1 MGEDVMKASRY
12 CHPVMK
18 QLTDQQVRYAP
29 RDVRLTQIRRAERLV
44 RELDPEQS
52 YPYHEI
58 CERVTTFRPELY
70 PDLVIQGEDAVH
82 DLRCFVEDLSDSTD
96 LDVLNVDEPVLTVDE
111 ISRRFNVSTKT
122 VDRWRDRG
130 LISRR
135 FKFGKRKRIGFLKS
149 SVDTFVQGHA
159 DEVRRSSRF
168 SQLSHWEREEIVERA
183 RRLARYGGCPSEV
196 ARRLARKLRRS
207 PETIR
212 YTLKNHDR
220 EHPESAVFPFASTPL
235 SDEQKKEIYR
245 SSRRG
250 VPAAARKAAPSYCR
264 NDRPASTAIRFLEM
278 RANRL
283 VDQPVEFM
291 DSPDFHKPH
300 AETSIL
306 GPPPETAKFEGRVK
320 APPGLPPYLAS
331 LYSIPLLNR
340 EQEAYYFRKMN
351 FLKFKASRLRE
362 KLDKSRPHT
371 KDMDAIERL
380 LDQAVEIKNFLIRS
394 NLRLVVSIAKRHIK
408 PTSNFFEMVSDGNM
422 SLIRAIEKFD
432 YTKGNKFS
440 TYATWAI
447 MKNFARSIPA
457 EHSLLERFR
466 TGKDEEVF
474 QHSTETRG
482 DQFREELVN
491 QRQRQMIMGILGC
504 LMIAG
509 EGHHHVSLRPDPR
522 GRTAD
527 RWNKWWHPKLGVTK
541 ERIRQLEAR
550 ALRKL
555 RKIAQDDKLEIPGE

>member
-1 MGEDVMKASRY
+1 
-12 CHPVMK
+12 MK

-29 RDVRLTQIRRAERLV
+29 REVRITQMKRAEGLISDI
-44 RELDPEQS
+44 DPSKS
-52 YPYHEI
+52 YPYREI
-58 CERVTTFRPELY
+58 CERITNYRPELY
-70 PDLVIQGEDAVH
+70 PDLVIAGQDAVH

-96 LDVLNVDEPVLTVDE
+96 LEVAHVDEPVLTVDE
-111 ISRRFNVSTKT
+111 ISQRYNVSTKT

-130 LISRR
+130 LVSRR

-149 SVDTFVQGHA
+149 SVDSFVENHA
-159 DEVRRSSRF
+159 EEVHRSSKF
-168 SQLSHWEREEIVERA
+168 SQLSEWEKEEIVERA

-196 ARRLARKLRRS
+196 ARRLARKLKRS

-235 SDEQKKEIYR
+235 TDEQKKEIYR
-245 SSRRG
+245 NSRRG
-250 VPAAARKAAPSYCR
+250 VPVERLARNYCR
-264 NDRPASTAIRFLEM
+264 TKASVYRIVSEM
-278 RANRL
+278 RAHRL
-283 VDQPVEFM
+283 LDQPIEYM
-291 DSPDFHKPH
+291 DSPEFHKSNS
-300 AETSIL
+300 ETLIM
-306 GPPPETAKFEGRVK
+306 GAPPVSARLDGRVK

-331 LYSIPLLNR
+331 LYSIPLLTR

-351 FLKFKASRLRE
+351 YLKFKAATLRD
-362 KLDKSRPHT
+362 KLDKTRPVVRG
-371 KDMDAIERL
+371 MDQIEEL
-380 LDQAVEIKNFLIRS
+380 LDKAVEIKNFLIRS

-466 TGKDEEVF
+466 TGKEEVF

-491 QRQRQMIMGILGC
+491 QRQRQMIMGILDQ
-504 LMIAG
+504 L
-509 EGHHHVSLRPDPR
+509 D
-522 GRTAD
+522 GREKDIIMFRYGLSQGAEPQTLEQVGS
-527 RWNKWWHPKLGVTK
+527 RLGVTK